1 MSKSTRTTVALLVL
15 MAFAAGAFTVTAG
28 ADWLGLTNAFSQGH
42 ADPREGGTRIDSE
55 FDSLDDAFVEVA
67 ERVNPT
73 VVQISATRTV
83 AQRGGQARNPF
94 EGTPFEDFFG
104 GGGPQLPPGA
114 APQRSGLGSGVI
126 IRPDG
131 YILTND
137 HVVSGSDDLRV
148 TLFSGEEY
156 SAELIGTDPSSDLAI
171 IRIDRTALPFVSF
184 GSVDDIRVG
193 QWAVAFGSPLD
204 AELSNTVTAGI
215 VSAIGRYDDNAP
227 RLRGS
232 GGVQLQ
238 GYIQTDAAI
247 NPGNSG
253 GPLVNLRAELIGL
266 NNAIYTRTGGYQ
278 GIGFAIP
285 VDAIRNVADQLIE
298 TGTVRRAYLGIGL
311 GGISQSLARA
321 LDVPVGSAQVGNVQP
336 GTAADRAGLQA
347 GDLITAIDGVALRDF
362 REVTRRILNKRPGE
376 RVELSVVRGEER
388 LTVPVELGERDLEGG
403 APAEP
408 SREDEPEAETEPAGA
423 EARFEDELGFDYA
436 DVADVPPA
444 LARRLFGDNV
454 PRSGVVVTDVDRQ
467 SDAFR
472 DAGIQPGLLI
482 ASVNGREVDSMREFE
497 RAYERIDAG
506 ETFFVTLAFV
516 QGDGTRNVTRTALT
530 KPR

>member
-28 ADWLGLTNAFSQGH
+28 ADWLGLTNVFSQGH
-42 ADPREGGTRIDSE
+42 ADTREGGTRIDGE

-67 ERVNPT
+67 DRVNPT
-73 VVQISATRTV
+73 VVQIASTRTV
-83 AQRGGQARNPF
+83 AARGGPTRNPF

-104 GGGPQLPPGA
+104 GGGPQMPPGQ
-114 APQRSGLGSGVI
+114 APQRSGLGSGVV

-137 HVVSGSDDLRV
+137 HVVSGADDLRV

-156 SAELIGTDPSSDLAI
+156 PAELVGTDPSSDLAV

-215 VSAIGRYDDNAP
+215 VSAVGRYDDNAP

-232 GGVQLQ
+232 GGIQLQ

-311 GGISQSLARA
+311 DGISQSLARA
-321 LDVPVGSAQVGNVQP
+321 LDVPVGSAQVGSVQP

-347 GDLITAIDGVALRDF
+347 GDIITAIDGVVLRDF
-362 REVTRRILNKRPGE
+362 REVTRRILNQRPGT
-376 RVELSVVRGEER
+376 RVELSVVRGDDR
-388 LTVPVELGERDLEGG
+388 LTIPVELGERDLGETPQ
-403 APAEP
+403 APERDADAEAEAEP
-408 SREDEPEAETEPAGA
+408 AAA
-423 EARFEDELGFDYA
+423 QARYDDELGFSYS
-436 DVADVPPA
+436 DVNELSPA
-444 LARRLFGDNV
+444 LSRRIFGENA
-454 PRSGVVVTDVDRQ
+454 PRRGVVITDVDRQ
-467 SDAFR
+467 SEAFR
-472 DAGIQPGLLI
+472 DAGILQGFLI
-482 ASVNGREVDSMREFE
+482 TSVDGREVDSLREFE
-497 RAYERIDAG
+497 RAYERVGEG
-506 ETFFVTLAFV
+506 ETFLVTLEAV
-516 QGDGTRNVTRTALT
+516 APDGTRNVRRTALT
-530 KPR
+530 KPG